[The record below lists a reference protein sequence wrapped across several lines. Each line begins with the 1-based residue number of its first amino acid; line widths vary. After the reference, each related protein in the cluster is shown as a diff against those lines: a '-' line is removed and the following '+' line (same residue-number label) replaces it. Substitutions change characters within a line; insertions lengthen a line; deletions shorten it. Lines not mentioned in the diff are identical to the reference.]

1 LSGPTVRHVS
11 ASFNSIT
18 SYSTTKAY
26 SVKFVELLKQNPEFA
41 TVKSP
46 NEGLPVRKVVMGD
59 YHAVACDHSG
69 AAFAWGENTA
79 GQLGRGEIGA
89 RNVGDLAKPAI
100 IEFGRGDE
108 RIPEAKASQR
118 YSAQFPDHN
127 QRESTGDFKPDF
139 RTRRFVFD
147 VAAGGWQSGALV
159 VDMRDYCATDSIL
172 PNVSSSSRQDHSP
185 SLSSKG
191 EVDPSSSD
199 IPQRQATSASLQVPD
214 GSAAESETTPD
225 NSGNTAEHPSEPP
238 RHPQGIPIRRG
249 GLPFIRIGFAG
260 RGAVRGGPG
269 FNVPRP

>member
-1 LSGPTVRHVS
+1 MSHVS

-26 SVKFVELLKQNPEFA
+26 SVKFAELSKQNPEFA
-41 TVKSP
+41 TIESP
-46 NEGLPVRKVVMGD
+46 NAGLPVRKVVMGD
-59 YHAVACDHSG
+59 YHAVVCDHGGS
-69 AAFAWGENTA
+69 AFAWGENTA

-89 RNVGDLAKPAI
+89 RNLGDLAKPAI

-108 RIPEAKASQR
+108 RMPEAKASQR
-118 YSAQFPDHN
+118 YLGQFPDHN
-127 QRESTGDFKPDF
+127 QRESTGNFKPNF

-159 VDMRDYCATDSIL
+159 VDMRDYCARDRIL
-172 PNVSSSSRQDHSP
+172 PNVNSTSEEDRSP
-185 SLSSKG
+185 S
-191 EVDPSSSD
+191 EVTQDEAGIAPLA
-199 IPQRQATSASLQVPD
+199 IPQRQWTSASPQVLHGP
-214 GSAAESETTPD
+214 ATESETTPD
-225 NSGNTAEHPSEPP
+225 NSGNTPERPTDPP
-238 RHPQGIPIRRG
+238 HHPQDVPIRRG